1 MDLVRVYLY
10 AEAYYSGAEYKDD
23 IWIKKSSYE
32 KLKNVFPEEISCGD
46 LDGKFSE
53 VMGEVSIQDDWHTDE
68 EYARVGIALCDG
80 CYLENDLERLYE
92 DNGLDWETEQK
103 EIREYFRG
111 LDMWVSITVN
121 IPRSKIQELLDFAE
135 KLKSK

>member
-32 KLKNVFPEEISCGD
+32 KLKDVFPEEISCGD

-53 VMGEVSIQDDWHTDE
+53 VMGEVSIH
-68 EYARVGIALCDG
+68 
-80 CYLENDLERLYE
+80 NDPFL
-92 DNGLDWETEQK
+92 
-103 EIREYFRG
+103 I
-111 LDMWVSITVN
+111 VN
-121 IPRSKIQELLDFAE
+121 KVLF
-135 KLKSK
+135 